1 MNRRTVQRFGR
12 PVLLLA
18 LATSLFAHSSK
29 AQSTGTPTF
38 FAPTRGFGNTEAG
51 LSVSDGGGSGVVG
64 VEGRYAFSLSSSDI
78 SLRAGYVDGG
88 NAGSGNFVLG
98 VEARIPVIGHDRN
111 FPLDGALIVGVGRSF
126 DDPGGETL
134 VPLGLS
140 LGRRILLDGRDLQLT
155 PYVQP
160 TVIFQSD
167 SAFGFGLG
175 LDIHIRGIPDVR
187 LNWAEGDLDGF
198 AVSLFWAR

>member
-1 MNRRTVQRFGR
+1 MRFKGILVAVLFMATVVAEG
-12 PVLLLA
+12 V
-18 LATSLFAHSSK
+18 S
-29 AQSTGTPTF
+29 AQATGTPTF

-51 LSVSDGGGSGVVG
+51 VSVSGGGGSGVVG
-64 VEGRYAFSLSSSDI
+64 VEGRYGFSLRSSDI
-78 SLRAGYVDGG
+78 SMRAGYVDGG
-88 NAGSGNFVLG
+88 DAGSGSFVAG
-98 VEARIPVIGHDRN
+98 VEARIPVIGHNRS
-111 FPLDGALIVGVGRSF
+111 FPLDGAFILGVGRLF
-126 DDPGGETL
+126 ADAGWETL

-140 LGRRILLDGRDLQLT
+140 LGRRIVLDGNDLQLT

-175 LDIHIRGIPDVR
+175 LDIHIRGIPDIR

>member
-1 MNRRTVQRFGR
+1 MNPFPLQRVTP

-18 LATSLFAHSSK
+18 LAASLLPHSSM
-29 AQSTGTPTF
+29 AQATGTPTF

-51 LSVSDGGGSGVVG
+51 MTVGGGGGSGVVG
-64 VEGRYAFSLSSSDI
+64 VEGRYGFSLSSSDI
-78 SLRAGYVDGG
+78 AMRAGYVDGG
-88 NAGSGNFVLG
+88 NAGSGSFVAG
-98 VEARIPVIGHDRN
+98 VEARIPVIGHDRS
-111 FPLDGALIVGVGRSF
+111 FPLDGALILGVGQIF
-126 DDPGGETL
+126 DDAGGETL
-134 VPLGLS
+134 VPVGLS

-160 TVIFQSD
+160 TVIFRSD

-175 LDIHIRGIPDVR
+175 LDIHIRGMPDIR

>member
-1 MNRRTVQRFGR
+1 MRFKRMPGTI
-12 PVLLLA
+12 LFMAA
-18 LATSLFAHSSK
+18 LVAEGVSAQATR
-29 AQSTGTPTF
+29 TPTF

-51 LSVSDGGGSGVVG
+51 LSVSGSGGSGVVG
-64 VEGRYAFSLSSSDI
+64 VEGRYGFSLSSSDI
-78 SLRAGYVDGG
+78 SMRAGYVDGG
-88 NAGSGNFVLG
+88 DAGSGNFVAG
-98 VEARIPVIGHDRN
+98 VEARIPVIGHDRS
-111 FPLDGALIVGVGRSF
+111 FPLDGALILGVGRSF
-126 DDPGGETL
+126 SDPGGETF

-140 LGRRILLDGRDLQLT
+140 LGRRIVLDGNDLQLT

-175 LDIHIRGIPDVR
+175 LDIHIRAIPDVR
-187 LNWAEGDLDGF
+187 LNWGGGDLDGF

>member
-1 MNRRTVQRFGR
+1 MNPFTLQRVTR
-12 PVLLLA
+12 SVLLLA
-18 LATSLFAHSSK
+18 LAASLFPHPGK
-29 AQSTGTPTF
+29 AQATGTPTF

-51 LSVSDGGGSGVVG
+51 VSVSDGGASGVVG
-64 VEGRYAFSLSSSDI
+64 VEGRYGFSLSRWDI

-88 NAGSGNFVLG
+88 NAGSGSFVAG
-98 VEARIPVIGHDRN
+98 VEARIPVIGHNRS
-111 FPLDGALIVGVGRSF
+111 FPLDGAFVFGVGRHFGDS
-126 DDPGGETL
+126 GGETL

-140 LGRRILLDGRDLQLT
+140 LGRRISLDGRDLQLT

-167 SAFGFGLG
+167 AVFGFGLG

-198 AVSLFWAR
+198 SVSLFWSR